1 MTWRPSLG
9 AWLVEGGVRFRVW
22 APRAKSVEVLVE
34 GAGGARPPVGLVP
47 EGPAHFA
54 GVVPGAR
61 PGDRYRYRVDGEGPW
76 PDPASRAQSDG
87 VHGASLVVDPGAFRW
102 SDRGWSGV
110 PLESLVL
117 YELHVGTFTP
127 EGTFE
132 AAAGRLEALRDLGV
146 TAVELMPL
154 ADFPGSRN
162 WGYDGA
168 SLFAPARCYG
178 PPDALR
184 GFVDR
189 AHALGLAVHLDVVF
203 NHLGPDGAYLAAFA
217 PTVFSKV
224 HRSPWGAG
232 INLDGEGSADVREF
246 FIECAQH
253 WIHEYHLDGLR
264 IDATHAMVDDG
275 PRHFLAEFAARVR
288 EHAGERGALLIAE
301 DARNLAHIVR
311 AEADGGWGMDA
322 VWADDFHHQMRRI
335 LAGDAEGYFADF
347 TDRVEDLAVSLR
359 RGWFYAGQHAAYFG
373 APRGTDPAGL
383 EARRFVFFLQNHDQI
398 GNRARGDRL
407 HHAVPLPAVRAA
419 TALLLCAPQTPLLFM
434 GQEWGA
440 TAPFQ
445 FFTDHAG
452 ELGELVRQGRARE
465 FDRFPSFVAAG
476 QGAGIPDPQAPDTFT
491 RSVLDWEERARAPHE
506 HLLRL
511 HRDLLE
517 LRRSD
522 PALTL
527 PPRGEPTVLAAGDD
541 SIVMARSAPGESE
554 LVLVARLRGEGEVAI
569 PEGAGGASGDSWE
582 SVLDTEEAAY
592 APDPR
597 PIEVA
602 AGGAFARVIFRRPG
616 AILLRR
622 EREA

>member
-1 MTWRPSLG
+1 
-9 AWLVEGGVRFRVW
+9 
-22 APRAKSVEVLVE
+22 
-34 GAGGARPPVGLVP
+34 
-47 EGPAHFA
+47 
-54 GVVPGAR
+54 
-61 PGDRYRYRVDGEGPW
+61 
-76 PDPASRAQSDG
+76 
-87 VHGASLVVDPGAFRW
+87 
-102 SDRGWSGV
+102 
-110 PLESLVL
+110 
-117 YELHVGTFTP
+117 
-127 EGTFE
+127 
-132 AAAGRLEALRDLGV
+132 
-146 TAVELMPL
+146 
-154 ADFPGSRN
+154 
-162 WGYDGA
+162 
-168 SLFAPARCYG
+168 
-178 PPDALR
+178 
-184 GFVDR
+184 
-189 AHALGLAVHLDVVF
+189 
-203 NHLGPDGAYLAAFA
+203 
-217 PTVFSKV
+217 
-224 HRSPWGAG
+224 
-232 INLDGEGSADVREF
+232 
-246 FIECAQH
+246 
-253 WIHEYHLDGLR
+253 
-264 IDATHAMVDDG
+264 MVDDG

-288 EHAGERGALLIAE
+288 EHAGERETLLIAE

-359 RGWFYAGQHAAYFG
+359 RGWFFAGQHAGYFG

-407 HHAVPLPAVRAA
+407 HHVVPLPALRAA

-452 ELGELVRQGRARE
+452 ELGELVRQGRTRE

-476 QGAGIPDPQAPDTFT
+476 QDAGVPDPQAPDTFT
-491 RSVLDWEERARAPHE
+491 RSVLDWEERSRAPHE

-522 PALTL
+522 PALAL
-527 PPRGEPTVLAAGDD
+527 PPRGEPTVHAAGDD

-569 PEGAGGASGDSWE
+569 PEAAGGASGDSWE

-602 AGGAFARVIFRRPG
+602 AGGAPARVIFRRPG

-622 EREA
+622 ERGA